1 MKFVLNAPFDEFI
14 IAMDCKDGCEQLAL
28 LAERA
33 AAGEKVSDLLPELE
47 EHMEYWKDC
56 REEFEALVAV
66 IKAEEAGGL
75 PASQPKAE

>member
-14 IAMDCKDGCEQLAL
+14 IAMDCKDGCEQLAR

-33 AAGEKVSDLLPELE
+33 AAGEKVGDLLPELE

-56 REEFEALVAV
+56 REEFDALVEI
-66 IKAEEAGGL
+66 IKAEQEGDL
-75 PASQPKAE
+75 PEISRDK